1 MEFPCSFTAVRYL
14 HFWPTVKQANH
25 LKHSGAGAIHCHWHC
40 HGSADRHPRKAR
52 ENTGNTGKH
61 WIYSDETCGK
71 PWKPPEDPPSK
82 LTKCVWPTL
91 VAMTAL
97 HLSDGR
103 SRVEH
108 CTWVIF
114 YCDTRTL
121 CSKLN
126 ASSTITVQCE
136 MCIAPGSVHQST
148 SSPDQQFSSHL
159 WQAIKMRCIYVAGK
173 KKLVKHC
180 GFNWGGSSS
189 SRVAQKW
196 VCVFTHSCHTHWQF
210 QFATP
215 VYKTVFFH

>member
-1 MEFPCSFTAVRYL
+1 MFVRGSEILALLTDSQTSKPLEALWSRRYL
-14 HFWPTVKQANH
+14 LSLALPRLCWPRSQK
-25 LKHSGAGAIHCHWHC
+25 SPW
-40 HGSADRHPRKAR
+40 
-52 ENTGNTGKH
+52 KH

-71 PWKPPEDPPSK
+71 PWKPPQDPPSK
-82 LTKCVWPTL
+82 LTKCVWSTL

-148 SSPDQQFSSHL
+148 SPPDQQFRSHL

-196 VCVFTHSCHTHWQF
+196 VCVFTHSCHIHWQF